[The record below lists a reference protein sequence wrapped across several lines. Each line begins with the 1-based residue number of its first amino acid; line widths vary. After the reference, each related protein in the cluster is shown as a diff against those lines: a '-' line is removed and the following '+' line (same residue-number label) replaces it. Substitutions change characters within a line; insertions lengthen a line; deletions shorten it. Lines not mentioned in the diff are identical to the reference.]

1 MQIWIGVENMKYL
14 ITGGGTGGH
23 IYPALA
29 IAKEIK
35 NRHKDAKI
43 LYVGTEKGLES
54 ELVPKEGINFK
65 TIRVKGMPRKINKE
79 SIIAVKELL
88 NGINDSRKI
97 IKEFNPDVVIG
108 TGGYVCGPVVFM
120 AKKKKIPALIH
131 EQNAFPGI
139 TNKILSRYVDKVA
152 VTFDESKKHFKYP
165 EKVIN
170 TGNPIRKEIYQVN
183 LDDSYKLLGIDK
195 EKPFVLSFGG
205 SGGQKKLND
214 GMIQLIKSAS
224 INKDI
229 QIVHVTGKRLYEE
242 FMKEIK
248 NHKIKLTSEVRV
260 LPYLYEM
267 PQAMNIASLVVTSAG
282 AITLAEI
289 SSIGIPSILVPKGY
303 TAENHQEFN
312 ARSFEEKGASIVI
325 LEKDLKDNILKNQ
338 VYYLIN
344 DKNKLNQM
352 SKNSRKL
359 GIRDA
364 AEKIVDEIDSLL
376 KI

>member
-1 MQIWIGVENMKYL
+1 MKYL
-14 ITGGGTGGH
+14 VTGGGTGGH

-35 NRHKDAKI
+35 TRHKDAEI

-54 ELVPKEGINFK
+54 ELVPKEGIDFK
-65 TIRVKGMPRKINKE
+65 TIRVKGMPRRINKE
-79 SIIAVKELL
+79 SLIAAKELL

-97 IKEFNPDVVIG
+97 IKDFNPDIVIG
-108 TGGYVCGPVVFM
+108 TGGYVCGPVVYM
-120 AKKKKIPALIH
+120 GKRKKIPALIH

-152 VTFDESKKHFKYP
+152 VTFDESKKYFKYP

-170 TGNPIRKEIYQVN
+170 TGNPIRKEIFKVN
-183 LDDSYKLLGIDK
+183 IEESYKLMGINR
-195 EKPFVLSFGG
+195 EKAFILSFGG

-214 GMIQLIKSAS
+214 GMLELIKSAS

-229 QIVHVTGKRLYEE
+229 QIIHVTGKRLYEE

-248 NHKIKLTSEVRV
+248 SHGIKLNNEIRV

-289 SSIGIPSILVPKGY
+289 SSIGIPSILVPKAY

-325 LEKDLKDNILKNQ
+325 LEKDLRDNILKDQ
-338 VYYLIN
+338 VYSLIN
-344 DKNKLNQM
+344 DKNKLNEM
-352 SKNSRKL
+352 SKSSKRL

-364 AEKIVDEIDSLL
+364 AEKIVDEIDLLL